1 MSAAAARFTFDL
13 DLGHVGEKRR
23 VLTEGALADMLAAA
37 RAEGRAEGL
46 AEGENGT
53 NARAAQ
59 ALAAAANALASRTVE
74 MAAAM
79 DDARTEILADAVNVA
94 ASVGRKLAH
103 NLMARQPLVEIEA
116 LVRECLSGLDTVP
129 HLVIRCAP
137 DLADAVKE
145 TATAAMAT
153 SSFAGRLVVM
163 GDPDQHLH
171 QHRARQHP
179 EAEPH
184 GERRAVELQPCR
196 PPRPAPQD
204 AGRQVQRRGHHHHQQ
219 HGPGMPLVVA
229 GAQHQAQRE
238 VGRPWQQV
246 EPPEPSPSVAQRGC
260 SAGLAQRAALSS
272 MKPRSCAC
280 SHCGSSHIRK
290 W

>member
-103 NLMARQPLVEIEA
+103 KLLCGQARSP
-116 LVRECLSGLDTVP
+116 
-129 HLVIRCAP
+129 
-137 DLADAVKE
+137 
-145 TATAAMAT
+145 
-153 SSFAGRLVVM
+153 AGRRRLR
-163 GDPDQHLH
+163 P
-171 QHRARQHP
+171 RRSIPASASSTARP
-179 EAEPH
+179 P
-184 GERRAVELQPCR
+184 GSSGCRRPCR
-196 PPRPAPQD
+196 
-204 AGRQVQRRGHHHHQQ
+204 
-219 HGPGMPLVVA
+219 
-229 GAQHQAQRE
+229 
-238 VGRPWQQV
+238 
-246 EPPEPSPSVAQRGC
+246 
-260 SAGLAQRAALSS
+260 
-272 MKPRSCAC
+272 
-280 SHCGSSHIRK
+280 
-290 W
+290 